1 MIDCWLPEKCF
12 KLNKKHY
19 KTDFQLVTVHY
30 LVSWTF
36 FGFNVHLKVYEGVY
50 SIWEI
55 LEPSFFF
62 LNKVRGDT

>member
-1 MIDCWLPEKCF
+1 MVVPFPGHTPALG
-12 KLNKKHY
+12 
-19 KTDFQLVTVHY
+19 VTYGTLSH
-30 LVSWTF
+30 T
-36 FGFNVHLKVYEGVY
+36 GHLKVYEGVY